1 MPGSRE
7 RQARTIYRPPLNTN
21 LAQST
26 LSQKAKDRE
35 SSSRR
40 DDREQARTCNPSPRA
55 PRSIHPRHQNYS
67 HASELK
73 LASRYT
79 ARAQARVAMIASSF
93 DRGAMG
99 ASSCSRRDGRELARA
114 SEQCGTERLRTR
126 GARGM
131 DRGAECSWCACCAC
145 CSCCVCAC
153 WSASCLRHLSICT
166 LVP

>member
-99 ASSCSRRDGRELARA
+99 ASSSSRRDGRELARA
-114 SEQCGTERLRTR
+114 SEQCAMEVPR
-126 GARGM
+126 GCARGG
-131 DRGAECSWCACCAC
+131 RGGLDQHVVHVRREGAALQLGKYRSRRGVACPFM
-145 CSCCVCAC
+145 
-153 WSASCLRHLSICT
+153 
-166 LVP
+166 VP